1 MVHSMPKEKSES
13 YFFLL
18 RLKKHL
24 FLLTQFILYIA
35 IGSCPRI
42 MEALIFSMVMSTK
55 AIECARTYAPMVIDS
70 KVVAG

>member
-13 YFFLL
+13 YFFPLS
-18 RLKKHL
+18 LKK
-24 FLLTQFILYIA
+24 TFISPDSVYVIV

-55 AIECARTYAPMVIDS
+55 ATECARAYAPMVIDS